1 MTVLVIEDEP
11 DLLRVVARSLREAG
25 YAVDLAADGL
35 VGLSMAEA
43 GDYGMIVLDIMLPKM
58 DGFTVLREL
67 RRARTTPVLI
77 LTARDAVADRV
88 EGLDAGADDYLTK
101 PFEMAEFLARVRA
114 LIRRDAGGAVA
125 LEAGGEV
132 TADSLARTV
141 SRLDLARRIQ
151 MRLMPSQSP
160 RIPGL
165 DMAFHYQ
172 PAQWIGGDYC
182 DFWRLQDGR
191 LAFVVA
197 DVMGKGLAAA
207 MVMANLH
214 ATLHASMAFCANG
227 ARAIEYVNQHLADH
241 LPEGLFVTLFLGL
254 LDVRTGRLEYVNAG
268 HVPPLLM
275 ERGTGIQP
283 LGSPDNT
290 VLGIG
295 RGPFSSETV
304 TLAPDAVVLLMTDGI
319 SESASPEGE
328 LFGTKRAAEV
338 MRSAASAGAQHLV
351 QQLTETASRFRGAGP
366 QQDDITVLAVRRLG
380 GQTGIL
386 PGVMATEVTQ

>member
-1 MTVLVIEDEP
+1 MIEDEP
-11 DLLRVVARSLREAG
+11 DLLRVLARSLREAG

-35 VGLSMAEA
+35 VGLSMAQA

-58 DGFTVLREL
+58 DGFTVLHEL
-67 RRARTTPVLI
+67 RRSKTTPVLI

-114 LIRRDAGGAVA
+114 MIRRDAGGAVA
-125 LEAGGEV
+125 LDVVGEV
-132 TADSLARTV
+132 TVDSLARTV

-182 DFWRLQDGR
+182 DFWRLPDGR

-197 DVMGKGLAAA
+197 DVMGKGLPAA

-214 ATLHASMAFCANG
+214 ATLHAGMAFCADG
-227 ARAIEYVNQHLADH
+227 ARAIEYVNQHLAQH
-241 LPEGLFVTLFLGL
+241 LPAGLFVTLFLGL
-254 LDVRTGRLEYVNAG
+254 LDVRNGILEYVNAG

-275 ERGTGIQP
+275 ERGTVIQP

-295 RGPFSSETV
+295 SGPFSSETI
-304 TLAPDAVVLLMTDGI
+304 TLASDAMVLLMTDGI

-328 LFGTKRAAEV
+328 HFGTTRAEQV
-338 MRSAASAGAQHLV
+338 MRSAASDSANQLV
-351 QQLTETASRFRGAGP
+351 HRLTEAASRFRGAGP

-380 GQTGIL
+380 GPAGIL
-386 PGVMATEVTQ
+386 ADAMTAEVAQ